1 MVLAPFSGIVSEL
14 FVSPGAVVGPGSP
27 IATLI
32 PPSFE
37 VVVPLPEAQ
46 IGQVAV
52 GQPVKLGVDAYPSEE
67 FTGAVKAI
75 APAVDPRSRSVSI
88 RVEVAD
94 PGFKL
99 KIGMFAQL
107 AIASPTRRGAL
118 VVPREAVSMRGSE
131 ANVYQVIEGR
141 ARRQPIQVGA
151 SDGRNVEILAGLADG
166 AEVVLTPSAQ
176 SDGSAV
182 RP

>member
-1 MVLAPFSGIVSEL
+1 V
-14 FVSPGAVVGPGSP
+14 VSPGALVAPGTP

-37 VVVPLPEAQ
+37 VVVALPEAQ
-46 IGQVAV
+46 IGQIGV
-52 GQPVKLGVDAYPSEE
+52 GQPVKLGVDAYPNEE

-75 APAVDPRSRSVSI
+75 APAVDPRSRSVAV

-99 KIGMFAQL
+99 KTGMFAQL
-107 AIASPTRRGAL
+107 AVASPTRRGAL
-118 VVPREAVSMRGSE
+118 VVPREAISTRGVE
-131 ANVYQVIEGR
+131 NNVYQVIDGR
-141 ARRQPIQVGA
+141 ARRQPVQIGA
-151 SDGRNVEILAGLADG
+151 SDGRNVEVLAGLADNV
-166 AEVVLTPSAQ
+166 EVVVTASAQ
-176 SDGSAV
+176 AEGAVV